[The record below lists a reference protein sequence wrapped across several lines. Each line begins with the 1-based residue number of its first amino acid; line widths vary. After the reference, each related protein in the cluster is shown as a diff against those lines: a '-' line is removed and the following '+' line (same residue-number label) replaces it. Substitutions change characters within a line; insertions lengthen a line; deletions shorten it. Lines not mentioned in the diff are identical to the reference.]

1 MSLTNLLLCFHIS
14 IGINENKPLF
24 CYNSLFYRNTA
35 TRYYFGKF
43 KKEVGVG
50 ERVKQAV
57 G

>member
-1 MSLTNLLLCFHIS
+1 MSLTNLLLRVHIA

-24 CYNSLFYRNTA
+24 CYNSLFCRNTA